1 MPLVKWERAGV
12 PDKKV
17 IIQRLNAALWF
28 AFILAY
34 LPPSHII
41 SNIFRD
47 TVWPFLARGEM
58 VYTPDDFVRDVF
70 QIASLIYA
78 VTVLVS
84 FHRTWADTTLRTAL
98 ERHGV
103 TRHRLVNWFYWYLVS
118 LIAMFALILMDPDIA
133 KIFFFFEMPPFIAVP
148 FLASLLLFYVLLPPY
163 YLSKWLVLLA
173 AAALRFLC
181 AMRV

>member
-1 MPLVKWERAGV
+1 MPLLKWETGTPGRKLVASG
-12 PDKKV
+12 
-17 IIQRLNAALWF
+17 LNAFLWF

-34 LPPSHII
+34 FPPSRMI

-47 TVWPFLARGEM
+47 TVWPFLTRGEM
-58 VYTPDDFVRDVF
+58 IYTPDDFVRDVF
-70 QIASLIYA
+70 QLASLVYVVI
-78 VTVLVS
+78 VLVS

-103 TRHRLVNWFYWYLVS
+103 TRHRLINWFYWYLVS
-118 LIAMFALILMDPDIA
+118 FIAMFALIHMEPDTA

-163 YLSKWLVLLA
+163 YLGKWLVSLA
-173 AAALRFLC
+173 ADALRFLC

>member
-1 MPLVKWERAGV
+1 MPLLKWETVGL
-12 PDKKV
+12 PDKEA
-17 IIQRLNAALWF
+17 ILRRLNTAAWF
-28 AFILAY
+28 AFILVY

-58 VYTPDDFVRDVF
+58 IYTPDDFVRDVF

-103 TRHRLVNWFYWYLVS
+103 SRHRLINWFYWYLVS
-118 LIAMFALILMDPDIA
+118 FIAMFALIHMEPDTANIC
-133 KIFFFFEMPPFIAVP
+133 KRPVKGVWRFW
-148 FLASLLLFYVLLPPY
+148 ASGGWPV
-163 YLSKWLVLLA
+163 
-173 AAALRFLC
+173 
-181 AMRV
+181 